1 MRKLIFTMLL
11 LPLLA
16 ISQNSTEYGVLENVM
31 ITPNPSQLSQ
41 FEAGLAAHNKKYHG
55 NGAYGARVYWI
66 SSGPNA
72 GSYMWVMGPTPWSA
86 MDARPAQ
93 VDGHDADWNKNV
105 AAYAMPQGNTT
116 YWKFNAEMSR
126 FSKDFTLKNLLLDT
140 YDVKRGKMKEAMAL
154 VEKIGKVYAQKLPNE
169 IYGIYTNEFSST
181 KEGKDLTVVSFFD
194 KMGWISED
202 NGMDKKFD
210 EVHGKGSWD
219 KFLEDW
225 YDVTDGGET
234 ELWIF
239 RPELSGISGDVKAAD
254 RK

>member
-1 MRKLIFTMLL
+1 MLL

-16 ISQNSTEYGVLENVM
+16 VSQNSGEYTVLENVM
-31 ITPNPSQLSQ
+31 ITPNPTQISQ
-41 FEAGLAAHNKKYHG
+41 FEVGLAAHNKKYHG
-55 NGAYGARVYWI
+55 DGAYGARVYWI

-72 GSYMWVMGPTPWSA
+72 GSYMWVMGPTTWAA
-86 MDARPAQ
+86 MDTRPAQ

-105 AAYAMPQGNTT
+105 AAYAMPQGNTS

-126 FSKDFTLKNLLLDT
+126 FAKDFTLKNLLLDT

-154 VEKIGKVYAQKLPNE
+154 VDKIGKVYAQKLPNE

-194 KMGWISED
+194 KMGWIGEN

-219 KFLEDW
+219 KFLKDW
-225 YDVTDGGET
+225 YDVTEGGES
-234 ELWIF
+234 ELWVF
-239 RPELSGISGDVKAAD
+239 LPDLSGINGDVKVAN